1 MKLDVSALEKALSQ
15 LEQSL
20 SYLRSKLAAGDPGL
34 RTQFRAAAIQGFEFT
49 YELAVKMIRRQLSQI
64 AAVPAELAEMAYKD
78 LIRKAADAGLVLDP
92 ESFFL
97 YREIRNI
104 TAHTYDEATAEKVL
118 GVLDSFRKDVLFL
131 LKELK
136 RRNHAAH

>member
-1 MKLDVSALEKALSQ
+1 MKLDVSSLEKALSQ

-20 SYLRSKLAAGDPGL
+20 SYLRSSMAAGDPGL
-34 RTQFRAAAIQGFEFT
+34 RAQFRAAAIQGFEYT
-49 YELAVKMIRRQLSQI
+49 YELAVKMIRRELAQI
-64 AAVPAELAEMAYKD
+64 VPAPSELAEMAFRD
-78 LIRKAADAGLVLDP
+78 LIRKAADAGLVIDP

-104 TAHTYDEATAEKVL
+104 TAHTYDEAVAERVR
-118 GVLDSFRKDVLFL
+118 GVLEGFRKDVLFL

-136 RRNHAAH
+136 RRNHAAG

>member
-20 SYLRSKLAAGDPGL
+20 SYLRSKLSADDPGL
-34 RTQFRAAAIQGFEFT
+34 RIQFRSAAIQGFEFT

-64 AAVPAELAEMAYKD
+64 AAVPAELAEMAFKD

-92 ESFFL
+92 ESYFL

-136 RRNHAAH
+136 RRNHAGR

>member
-1 MKLDVSALEKALSQ
+1 MRLDVTALEKALSL

-20 SYLRSKLAAGDPGL
+20 SYLRSELAASDPKL
-34 RTQFRAAAIQGFEFT
+34 RAQFRAAAIQGFEYT
-49 YELAVKMIRRQLSQI
+49 YELAFKMIRRQLAQI
-64 AAVPAELAEMAYKD
+64 SAVPAELAEMPFKD
-78 LIRKAADAGLVLDP
+78 LIREAADAGLIVDP

-104 TAHTYDEATAEKVL
+104 TAHTYDEAKAEKVL
-118 GVLDSFRKDVLFL
+118 GVLDGFRKDVLVL

-136 RRNHAAH
+136 RRNHADD